1 MLFLGVFFASFI
13 SASVGLG
20 SPNSSIETVYGAS
33 QNITGWIN
41 ISFNSESLNS
51 GFNSSFNNLQGNSIN
66 LSEMLKKNV
75 AYSYSCTP
83 ADCKEDYSAANP
95 SQTRTLALTPRSSKI
110 YGIKLTGDISGI
122 DSLKFT
128 LESDAASS
136 CTNQVEVDFLDDSS
150 VDFINKNYL
159 DSETCSSLKNYGCF
173 NATKTSEESVISTTP
188 YCEKVNLSS
197 SPGFLIGAWIKK
209 SGSRTIN
216 ASVYNLDG
224 EEVARCTL
232 PDASSE
238 GREVSCSVGYS
249 LAKTTEHYVCIR
261 AVSGTGI
268 YTTKG
273 YDISNGCGFYG
284 TPVPYSTPAAYQ
296 IFAQGKSFGPAGSSE
311 INKSIED
318 ERSLAETVQEYLWE
332 RYDMNCSLGCI
343 LPIKISSNSDQNI
356 TLKNLELEYQKSTGT
371 IIEKNFYEVSKTPAK
386 ISSGYQ
392 KFYLDGTEFSVPDS
406 IGNYSFSL
414 KFNNQN
420 IITKKIEVKEVPII
434 KSIIPTS
441 AAAAYPTKFT
451 VNAGSK
457 NNITSFFWDFGD
469 NTTET
474 TSGNKTTHTYN
485 EIGAYNLII
494 KATDKKNLS
503 SSKTF
508 VINVSSSKN
517 LINSNLNQ
525 MKKDLS
531 DLEKEISSLEPF
543 YQEAINSSLNLS
555 YTHERVNALK
565 TEYENATTELE
576 YNEIVSELF
585 SITIPEGITRS
596 GSAEGI
602 TLLSRP
608 DYVNLDV
615 IKEIGGG
622 SYETG
627 KEEGYANG
635 VLSWQRENLNVSM
648 NFDEFS
654 GRYEGYIEPIT
665 RIFKINIEQKKD
677 ISYNYYL
684 IMPEL
689 EGFETDSSFD
699 VKSGYIYINIKDKN
713 SVEFSTTEDI
723 NPTNLPAF
731 ISPAISQLSVIEE
744 TTLPEEKSL
753 SKWVIFGLVIFFLL
767 VLAFVVYIILQQWYK
782 RRYENYLFKNKND
795 LYNMINYVHH
805 AKRKGLENKQIEENL
820 KKAGWSSE
828 RIVYVMKKY
837 AGKRTGMLEIFPT
850 KAAEKA
856 GGNPKDFPK

>member
-1 MLFLGVFFASFI
+1 MLFFGVFFLSFV
-13 SASVGLG
+13 SASIGLG

-41 ISFNSESLNS
+41 ISINSESLGS
-51 GFNSSFNNLQGNSIN
+51 FFNDPEGNSIN

-83 ADCKEDYSAANP
+83 ADCKEDYSAATP
-95 SQTRTLALTPRSSKI
+95 EQTKTMALAPGSSKI
-110 YGIKLTGDISGI
+110 YGIRLTGDISSI
-122 DSLKFT
+122 DSFKFT
-128 LESDAASS
+128 LESDAISS
-136 CTNQVEVDFLDDSS
+136 CTNQVEVDVLDDSS
-150 VDFINKNYL
+150 VDFINKNSL
-159 DSETCSSLKNYGCF
+159 GLGICSSTKNYGCF
-173 NATKTSEESVISTTP
+173 DATKTLEEPVVSTTP
-188 YCEKVNLSS
+188 FCEKVNLSS

-238 GREVSCSVGYS
+238 GGEVSCSVNYS
-249 LAKTTEHYVCIR
+249 VVKTTEHYICIK
-261 AVSGTGI
+261 AVSGTGT
-268 YTTKG
+268 YVTKG

-284 TPVPYSTPAAYQ
+284 TPIPYSTPAAYQ
-296 IFAQGKSFGPAGSSE
+296 IFAQGKSFGPVGSSE
-311 INKSIED
+311 INNSID
-318 ERSLAETVQEYLWE
+318 NERSIAEIAQEYIWE
-332 RYDMNCSLGCI
+332 KYDMNCSSGCI
-343 LPIKISSNSDQNI
+343 IPIKISSNSNQNI
-356 TLKNLELEYQKSTGT
+356 TLKNLEMEYQKSTGT
-371 IIEKNFYEVSKTPAK
+371 IIEKNFQEVSKTPAK

-392 KFYLDGTEFSVPDS
+392 KFYLDGAGFSVPDS

-414 KFNNQN
+414 KFNSQN

-434 KSIIPTS
+434 KSITPTS
-441 AAAAYPTKFT
+441 VAAANPTKFT

-457 NNITSFFWDFGD
+457 NNITSFLWDFGD
-469 NTTET
+469 NITET

-485 EIGAYNLII
+485 EIGVYNLII

-531 DLEKEISSLEPF
+531 DLEKEISYLEPF

-555 YTHERVNALK
+555 YTHERINALK
-565 TEYENATTELE
+565 TEYENATTESE
-576 YNEIVSELF
+576 YNEIVTELF
-585 SITIPEGITRS
+585 SITIPEGIARS
-596 GSAEGI
+596 GSAEGV
-602 TLLSRP
+602 TLIAGP

-622 SYETG
+622 SYEAG
-627 KEEGYANG
+627 KEEGYVNG
-635 VLSWQRENLNVSM
+635 VLSWQRENLDVNM

-677 ISYNYYL
+677 ISYDYYL
-684 IMPEL
+684 IIPEL
-689 EGFETDSSFD
+689 TGFETDASFE
-699 VKSGYIYINIKDKN
+699 VKSGYIYINIKDKDT
-713 SVEFSTTEDI
+713 VEFSTTEDI

-767 VLAFVVYIILQQWYK
+767 VIAFIVYIVLQEWYK
-782 RRYENYLFKNKND
+782 KRYENYLFKNKND
-795 LYNMINYVHH
+795 LYNMINYVNN

-837 AGKRTGMLEIFPT
+837 AGKRTGMLEILPT